1 VSSSHR
7 DELQNLV
14 ALSWVALRQAS
25 DSDEPVDAKTM
36 QFFSSVSTS
45 GPILR
50 PQKRVEAPV
59 VEQPKKRVEAPV
71 VEQPKKRME
80 APVVEQPKKRM
91 EAPVVEQSQDEPS
104 PPTTEEP
111 PLPPSQTRRLEK
123 LLPRSSTC
131 ASSDTADVRRQILS
145 KSASSCLSE
154 TQLYKDPPAKNGP
167 KRWTIFTHLT
177 PAQPP
182 TPRDAFMT
190 SVVKAIG
197 ERLQVN
203 VRVHSCTDPLFALEL
218 PMALDDSEVV
228 ILVVEAHLESA
239 LQGLLEPIHSYS
251 QSSQLFEPP
260 FSVIGA
266 INGKPLRTL
275 VLHPSI
281 HEDPTLKSQLWQ
293 SLKALATLTSPY

>member
-1 VSSSHR
+1 MSSSHR
-7 DELQNLV
+7 DELQHLV
-14 ALSWVALRQAS
+14 ALSWVALRQAR
-25 DSDEPVDAKTM
+25 DSGGPVDAKTM
-36 QFFSSVSTS
+36 QFFSSISTP
-45 GPILR
+45 GPIPR
-50 PQKRVEAPV
+50 PQKRVEDRPSGAEQLKKRIEAPV
-59 VEQPKKRVEAPV
+59 VEQPQEETV
-71 VEQPKKRME
+71 
-80 APVVEQPKKRM
+80 
-91 EAPVVEQSQDEPS
+91 S
-104 PPTTEEP
+104 PPATTEEP

-123 LLPRSSTC
+123 LLPRSSIC

-145 KSASSCLSE
+145 KSASSGLSE

-182 TPRDAFMT
+182 TPREAFVS
-190 SVVKAIG
+190 SVIKAIG
-197 ERLQVN
+197 ERLQVS

-228 ILVVEAHLESA
+228 ILVVETHLESA
-239 LQGLLEPIHSYS
+239 LQDLLEPIHSYS

-275 VLHPSI
+275 VLHPST